1 MGRIFMRSLLMWY
14 PSSSDYTH
22 KKERKRKKYDQKR
35 IPFSYCLIE
44 MSASL
49 NRFLC
54 FGGTPFIY
62 LCFVLAYS
70 KIWLIEGDDCSFQKM
85 SHSCVC
91 VFGYS
96 FGNKR
101 RTHQPLRGGGGGG
114 SVCGRVPSS
123 GVSIE
128 FFFLSSLWCIIRI
141 DVEMEPTRNICQTG
155 WKHLTDTS
163 DPCGSI
169 PHVNDPPFF
178 FIRWHRKKTKK

>member
-1 MGRIFMRSLLMWY
+1 MFRRHTLYL
-14 PSSSDYTH
+14 
-22 KKERKRKKYDQKR
+22 
-35 IPFSYCLIE
+35 
-44 MSASL
+44 
-49 NRFLC
+49 FLFC
-54 FGGTPFIY
+54 FGLLENMINWGRWLF
-62 LCFVLAYS
+62 LS
-70 KIWLIEGDDCSFQKM
+70 KNEPL
-85 SHSCVC
+85 VC

-101 RTHQPLRGGGGGG
+101 RTHQPLRGGGGG

-178 FIRWHRKKTKK
+178 YSMAPEENKTKNRKKKKEQSGIPFYLFNEIKWNRNVSHRSHPCLKNKKFNF

>member
-1 MGRIFMRSLLMWY
+1 MFRRHTLYL
-14 PSSSDYTH
+14 
-22 KKERKRKKYDQKR
+22 
-35 IPFSYCLIE
+35 
-44 MSASL
+44 
-49 NRFLC
+49 FLFC
-54 FGGTPFIY
+54 FGLLENMINWGRWLF
-62 LCFVLAYS
+62 LS
-70 KIWLIEGDDCSFQKM
+70 KNEPL
-85 SHSCVC
+85 VC

-101 RTHQPLRGGGGGG
+101 RTHQPLRGGGGG

-123 GVSIE
+123 GVSTE

-178 FIRWHRKKTKK
+178 YSMAPEENKTKNRKKKKEQSGIPFYLFNEIKWKSECFASVASMFKKKKI

>member
-1 MGRIFMRSLLMWY
+1 
-14 PSSSDYTH
+14 
-22 KKERKRKKYDQKR
+22 
-35 IPFSYCLIE
+35 

-62 LCFVLAYS
+62 FCFVLAYS

-91 VFGYS
+91 LAIHLETKGERINLWGV
-96 FGNKR
+96 
-101 RTHQPLRGGGGGG
+101 GGGG

-178 FIRWHRKKTKK
+178 YSMAPEENKTKNRKKKKEQSGIPFYLFNEIKWKSECFASVASMFKKKKI